1 MEREGLD
8 IQQMQQIEQ
17 AKRQV
22 LSQVLTKEAF
32 ERLGRVRTVNPQLAS
47 QAELYILQIYQTGRL
62 KQRITD
68 EKMRDVLG
76 LLSERKEFS
85 IKRG

>member
-1 MEREGLD
+1 MERQGLN

-47 QAELYILQIYQTGRL
+47 QAELHILQIYQTGRL

>member
-1 MEREGLD
+1 
-8 IQQMQQIEQ
+8 MQQIEQ